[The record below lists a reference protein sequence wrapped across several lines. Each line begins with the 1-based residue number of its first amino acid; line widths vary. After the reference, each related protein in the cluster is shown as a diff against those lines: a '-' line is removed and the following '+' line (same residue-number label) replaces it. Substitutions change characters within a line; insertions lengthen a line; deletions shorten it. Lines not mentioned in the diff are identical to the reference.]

1 VKLSTL
7 EEHIM
12 IKKSILTIVLITS
25 LSIAING
32 FFAFNEGCMAFLLG
46 QCPDG
51 ESGMSLPKVYAPKIG
66 NLSIVGAGY
75 YLKSH
80 SDMLICLNMIEISEL
95 SGLDYDGVRN
105 TLDRAIENMEK
116 ARDTYYQLKS
126 LVAVTPYNQ
135 EVIDKLLVFDYDG
148 FQTNRGLN
156 AVIFGKVKK
165 LLSNGDVRGVYYLFY
180 EDLVLLFERIK
191 NLKLIVDNERI
202 VEISELW
209 RINQKYSEL
218 QLFGQ
223 YFSEV
228 FYALR

>member
-1 VKLSTL
+1 
-7 EEHIM
+7 M
-12 IKKSILTIVLITS
+12 IRKSIFIIVFITS

-32 FFAFNEGCMAFLLG
+32 FFALNEGCLAFLPG

-51 ESGMSLPKVYAPKIG
+51 DSGMSLPKAYAPKIG

-80 SDMLICLNMIEISEL
+80 SDMIIFLNMIEISEL
-95 SGLDYDGVRN
+95 SGLDYDGLRN
-105 TLDRAIENMEK
+105 TLDSAIENMEK

-135 EVIDKLLVFDYDG
+135 EVIDKLLVFNYDG
-148 FQTNRGLN
+148 FQNNRGLN

-165 LLSNGDVRGVYYLFY
+165 FLSVGDVRGVYYLFY
-180 EDLVLLFERIK
+180 EDLELLFERIK
-191 NLKLIVDNERI
+191 NLKSIVDNER
-202 VEISELW
+202 VLEIYELW

-223 YFSEV
+223 YVSEV